1 MISHNTGTASHVSNL
16 RVIVTFFIVRKV
28 KAEVREQPLCR
39 YFNGQT
45 EQIIV
50 RISRIIVDTF
60 FYFKDLYRE
69 NSSFAISKS
78 YIRHLQKIFHS
89 HPRFRTGTGSVV
101 DGAERYLRTGS
112 GIHGIQVMNQ

>member
-28 KAEVREQPLCR
+28 KWCIDKAEVREQPLCR
-39 YFNGQT
+39 YFDGQT

-50 RISRIIVDTF
+50 RISRVIVDTF

-78 YIRHLQKIFHS
+78 YIRHLQ
-89 HPRFRTGTGSVV
+89 
-101 DGAERYLRTGS
+101 
-112 GIHGIQVMNQ
+112 